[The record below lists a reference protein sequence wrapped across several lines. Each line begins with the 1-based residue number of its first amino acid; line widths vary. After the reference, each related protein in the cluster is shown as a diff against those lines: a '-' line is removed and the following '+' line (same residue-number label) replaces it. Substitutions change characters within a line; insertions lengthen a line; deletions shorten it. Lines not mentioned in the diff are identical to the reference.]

1 MIIYSGM
8 HNCILLFCYHI
19 FQHINIHMTKAR
31 KEIKKMNLKNVCAVL
46 LTITGV
52 VDGMLLLDIVIAV
65 MLLIFLFST
74 TCLCLQLYALHVLK
88 IELTEDEMHVYDLMC
103 YDNGKSMLKEDG
115 LAEDFVQDTIGK
127 IEAIVNENV
136 WMKYVQHVY

>member
-1 MIIYSGM
+1 
-8 HNCILLFCYHI
+8 
-19 FQHINIHMTKAR
+19 
-31 KEIKKMNLKNVCAVL
+31 MNLKNVCAVL
-46 LTITGV
+46 LAITGIM
-52 VDGMLLLDIVIAV
+52 DGMLLLDIVIAV
-65 MLLIFLFST
+65 MLLIFSFST